1 MATTTTSSVKTKDL
15 TLAGGLPAFLAV
27 PDGRGKAPAI
37 VLMHERYG
45 LVQHTKDLAQRFA
58 REGYV
63 CIAPDCF
70 FKHPDQAGLHKGDAR
85 YDLSDPESVE
95 YLSAAIDAL
104 GGVPEADPSRVAVK
118 GVCQTGRHPLI
129 LAAARPIT
137 AALVWYGAASKREWD
152 VNKYQPEPLDA
163 VIAKVNCPV
172 LGIFGEADHI
182 ISVDDVRHFRESL
195 ERHNKSYT
203 INIYHGAPHG
213 WLNDTMP
220 GRYRRE
226 QAEAALAAQLAF
238 LKEVFAPDYDRSRI
252 KQRYAAEISPN
263 YDFSKNVRLE

>member
-1 MATTTTSSVKTKDL
+1 MNTMMKTWDGKDL
-15 TLAGGLPAFLAV
+15 TLKGGLPAYLAV
-27 PDGRGKAPAI
+27 PEGKGKVPAI

-45 LVQHTKDLAQRFA
+45 LVRHTKDLADRFA

-70 FKHPDQAGLHKGDAR
+70 FKHPDQAALHKGDAR

-95 YLSAAIDAL
+95 YLSTAIDAL
-104 GGVPEADPSRVAVK
+104 ADVSQADCSRVAVK

-129 LAAARPIT
+129 LAAARPIS
-137 AALVWYGAASKREWD
+137 AALVWYGAASKREWE
-152 VNKYQPEPLDA
+152 VTKFQPKPLDE
-163 VIAKVNCPV
+163 VIAAIDCPV

-182 ISVDDVRHFRESL
+182 ISIDDVRRFRDSL
-195 ERHNKSYT
+195 ERHNKSFT
-203 INIYHGAPHG
+203 INVYHGAPHG

-220 GRYRRE
+220 GRYRRP
-226 QAEAALAAQLAF
+226 QAEAALAAQIAF
-238 LKEVFAPDYDRSRI
+238 LAEVFAPGYDKSRRI
-252 KQRYAAEISPN
+252 QRYAAELSPN